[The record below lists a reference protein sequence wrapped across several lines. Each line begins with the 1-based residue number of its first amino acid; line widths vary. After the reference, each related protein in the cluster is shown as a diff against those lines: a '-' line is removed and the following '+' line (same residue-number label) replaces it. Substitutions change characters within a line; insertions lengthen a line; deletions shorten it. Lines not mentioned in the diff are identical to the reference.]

1 MNLHEYQAKSLF
13 RDYGLPV
20 SKSEIIFS
28 ESDIDGAVSNLN
40 VNKFVVKA
48 QVHAGGRGKAGG
60 VILTESIKEVREFCQ
75 KWLGK
80 NMVTYQTDSKGQPV
94 SCILLEE
101 CTDIERELYLGL
113 VIDRS
118 SRSIAVIAS
127 PDGGVDIESVAE
139 NNPEKIFKVFLNS
152 SNEIQEEEIK
162 KISDGLELNQSQYI
176 EFSELIKNLVK
187 LFTEKDF
194 ALIEINPLVV
204 NTEGKLNC
212 LDGKINVD
220 GNALYRQEALSK
232 MRDISQED
240 KLELEA
246 SKWGL
251 NYVTLDGSVGC
262 MVNGAG
268 LAMASMDVIKLY
280 GGEPANFLDIGGGA
294 NKESITT
301 AFGIILEDPN
311 VEGILVNIF
320 GGIIRCDMVARSII
334 DASREVGLSVP
345 LVVRFSGTNHE
356 EGREVLEE
364 SSLEVTTVGTLADG
378 AKAIVAATVG
388 VDA

>member
-1 MNLHEYQAKSLF
+1 LNLHEYQAKSLF

-118 SRSIAVIAS
+118 SKSIAVIAS

-162 KISDGLELNQSQYI
+162 KISDGFELNQSQYI

-268 LAMASMDVIKLY
+268 LAMGTMDIIKLY
-280 GGEPANFLDIGGGA
+280 GGFPANFLDVGGA
-294 NKESITT
+294 VNRESVTE
-301 AFGIILEDPN
+301 AFKIIVSDSK
-311 VEGILVNIF
+311 VKSILINIF
-320 GGIIRCDMVARSII
+320 GGIVRCDVVAEGIVSAIQ
-334 DASREVGLSVP
+334 DVGIEIPV
-345 LVVRFSGTNHE
+345 VVRLKGNNA
-356 EGREVLEE
+356 EVAKDILEE
-364 SSLEVTTVGTLADG
+364 SRLNIFSELDLSLA
-378 AKAIVAATVG
+378 AKKVVELSK
-388 VDA
+388 

>member
-118 SRSIAVIAS
+118 SKSIAVIAS

-139 NNPEKIFKVFLNS
+139 NSPEKIFKVFLNS
-152 SNEIQEEEIK
+152 SNQIQKEEIK
-162 KISDGLELNQSQYI
+162 MISDGLELNQSQYI

-204 NTEGKLNC
+204 NTEGRLNC

-268 LAMASMDVIKLY
+268 LAMGTMDIIKLY
-280 GGEPANFLDIGGGA
+280 GGFPANFLDVGGA
-294 NKESITT
+294 VNRESVTE
-301 AFGIILEDPN
+301 AFKIIVSDSK
-311 VEGILVNIF
+311 VKSILINIF
-320 GGIIRCDMVARSII
+320 GGIVRCDVVAEGIVSAIQ
-334 DASREVGLSVP
+334 DVGIEIPV
-345 LVVRFSGTNHE
+345 VVRLKGNNA
-356 EGREVLEE
+356 EVAKDILEE
-364 SSLEVTTVGTLADG
+364 SRLNIFSELDLSLA
-378 AKAIVAATVG
+378 AKKVVELSK
-388 VDA
+388 

>member
-118 SRSIAVIAS
+118 SKSIAVIAS

-204 NTEGKLNC
+204 NTAGRLNC

-268 LAMASMDVIKLY
+268 LAMGTMDIIKLY
-280 GGEPANFLDIGGGA
+280 GGFPANFLDVGGA
-294 NKESITT
+294 VNRESVTE
-301 AFGIILEDPN
+301 AFKIILSDSK
-311 VEGILVNIF
+311 VKSILINIF
-320 GGIIRCDMVARSII
+320 GGIVRCDVVAEGIVSAIQ
-334 DASREVGLSVP
+334 DVGIEIPV
-345 LVVRFSGTNHE
+345 VVRLKGNNA
-356 EGREVLEE
+356 EVAKDILEE
-364 SSLEVTTVGTLADG
+364 SRLNIFSELDLSLA
-378 AKAIVAATVG
+378 AKKVVELSK
-388 VDA
+388 

>member
-118 SRSIAVIAS
+118 SKSIAVIAS

-152 SNEIQEEEIK
+152 SKEIQEEEIK

-268 LAMASMDVIKLY
+268 LAMGTMDIIKLY
-280 GGEPANFLDIGGGA
+280 GGFPANFLDVGGA
-294 NKESITT
+294 VNRESVTE
-301 AFGIILEDPN
+301 AFKIIVSDSK
-311 VEGILVNIF
+311 VKSILINIF
-320 GGIIRCDMVARSII
+320 GGIVRCDVVAEGIVSAIQ
-334 DASREVGLSVP
+334 DVGIEIPV
-345 LVVRFSGTNHE
+345 VVRLKGNNA
-356 EGREVLEE
+356 EVAKDILEE
-364 SSLEVTTVGTLADG
+364 SRLNIFSELDLSLA
-378 AKAIVAATVG
+378 AKKVVELSK
-388 VDA
+388 

>member
-60 VILTESIKEVREFCQ
+60 VILAESIKEVREFCQ

-118 SRSIAVIAS
+118 SKSIAVIAS

-204 NTEGKLNC
+204 NTEGRLNC

-268 LAMASMDVIKLY
+268 LAMGTMDIIKLY
-280 GGEPANFLDIGGGA
+280 GGYPANFLDVGGA
-294 NKESITT
+294 VNREIVTEAFKIIVSDSKVKSIL
-301 AFGIILEDPN
+301 I
-311 VEGILVNIF
+311 NIF
-320 GGIIRCDMVARSII
+320 GGIVRCDVVAEGIVSAIQ
-334 DASREVGLSVP
+334 DVGIEIPV
-345 LVVRFSGTNHE
+345 VVRLKGNNA
-356 EGREVLEE
+356 EVAKDILEE
-364 SSLEVTTVGTLADG
+364 SRLNIFSELDLSLA
-378 AKAIVAATVG
+378 AKKVVELSK
-388 VDA
+388 

>member
-40 VNKFVVKA
+40 ANKFVVKA

-118 SRSIAVIAS
+118 SKSIAVIAS

-162 KISDGLELNQSQYI
+162 MISDGLELNQSQYI

-204 NTEGKLNC
+204 NTEGRLNC

-268 LAMASMDVIKLY
+268 LAMGTMDIIKLY
-280 GGEPANFLDIGGGA
+280 GGFPANFLDVGGA
-294 NKESITT
+294 VNRESVTE
-301 AFGIILEDPN
+301 AFKIIVSDSK
-311 VEGILVNIF
+311 VKSILINIF
-320 GGIIRCDMVARSII
+320 GGIVRCDVVAEGIVSAIQ
-334 DASREVGLSVP
+334 DVGIEIPV
-345 LVVRFSGTNHE
+345 VVRLKGNNA
-356 EGREVLEE
+356 EVAKDILEE
-364 SSLEVTTVGTLADG
+364 SRLYIFSELDLSLA
-378 AKAIVAATVG
+378 AK
-388 VDA
+388 

>member
-40 VNKFVVKA
+40 ANKFVVKA

-118 SRSIAVIAS
+118 SKSIAVIAS

-204 NTEGKLNC
+204 NTEGRLNC

-268 LAMASMDVIKLY
+268 LAMGTMDIIKLY
-280 GGEPANFLDIGGGA
+280 GGFPANFLDVGGA
-294 NKESITT
+294 VNRESVTE
-301 AFGIILEDPN
+301 AFKIIVSDSK
-311 VEGILVNIF
+311 VKSILINIF
-320 GGIIRCDMVARSII
+320 GGIVRCDVVAEGIVSAIQ
-334 DASREVGLSVP
+334 DVGIEIPV
-345 LVVRFSGTNHE
+345 VVRLKGNNA
-356 EGREVLEE
+356 EVAKDILEE
-364 SSLEVTTVGTLADG
+364 SRLNIFSELDLSLA
-378 AKAIVAATVG
+378 AKKVVELSK
-388 VDA
+388 

>member
-40 VNKFVVKA
+40 VKKFVVKA

-118 SRSIAVIAS
+118 SKSIAVIAS

-162 KISDGLELNQSQYI
+162 KISDGLELTQSQYI

-204 NTEGKLNC
+204 ITEGRLNC

-240 KLELEA
+240 NLELEA

-268 LAMASMDVIKLY
+268 LAMGTMDIIKLY
-280 GGEPANFLDIGGGA
+280 GGFPANFLDVGGA
-294 NKESITT
+294 VNRESVTE
-301 AFGIILEDPN
+301 AFKIIVSDSK
-311 VEGILVNIF
+311 VKSILINIF
-320 GGIIRCDMVARSII
+320 GGIVRCDVVAEGIVSAIQ
-334 DASREVGLSVP
+334 DVGIEIPV
-345 LVVRFSGTNHE
+345 VVRLKGNNAEVAKDILEQSRLNIFSE
-356 EGREVLEE
+356 LDL
-364 SSLEVTTVGTLADG
+364 SLA
-378 AKAIVAATVG
+378 AKKVVELSK
-388 VDA
+388 

>member
-80 NMVTYQTDSKGQPV
+80 NMVTYQTGSKGQPV

-118 SRSIAVIAS
+118 SKSIAVIAS

-204 NTEGKLNC
+204 NTEGRLNC

-240 KLELEA
+240 NLELEA

-268 LAMASMDVIKLY
+268 LAMGTMDIIKLY
-280 GGEPANFLDIGGGA
+280 GGFPANFLDVGGA
-294 NKESITT
+294 VNRESVTE
-301 AFGIILEDPN
+301 AFKIIVSDSK
-311 VEGILVNIF
+311 VKSILINIF
-320 GGIIRCDMVARSII
+320 GGIVRCDVVAEGIVSAIQ
-334 DASREVGLSVP
+334 DVGIEIPV
-345 LVVRFSGTNHE
+345 VVRLKGNNAEVAKDILEQSRLNIFSE
-356 EGREVLEE
+356 LDL
-364 SSLEVTTVGTLADG
+364 SLA
-378 AKAIVAATVG
+378 AKKVVELSK
-388 VDA
+388 

>member
-118 SRSIAVIAS
+118 SKSIAVIAS

-268 LAMASMDVIKLY
+268 LAMGTMDIIKLY
-280 GGEPANFLDIGGGA
+280 GGFPANFLDVGGA
-294 NKESITT
+294 VNRESVTE
-301 AFGIILEDPN
+301 AFKIIVSDTK
-311 VEGILVNIF
+311 VKSILINIF
-320 GGIIRCDMVARSII
+320 GGIVRCDVVAEGIVSAIQ
-334 DASREVGLSVP
+334 DVGIEIPV
-345 LVVRFSGTNHE
+345 VVRLKGNNA
-356 EGREVLEE
+356 EVAKDILEE
-364 SSLEVTTVGTLADG
+364 SRLNIFSELDLSLA
-378 AKAIVAATVG
+378 AKKVVELSK
-388 VDA
+388 

>member
-40 VNKFVVKA
+40 ANKFVVKA

-204 NTEGKLNC
+204 NTEGRLNC

-220 GNALYRQEALSK
+220 GNALYRQEALIK

-268 LAMASMDVIKLY
+268 LAMGTMDIIKLY
-280 GGEPANFLDIGGGA
+280 GGFPANFLDVGGA
-294 NKESITT
+294 VNRESVTE
-301 AFGIILEDPN
+301 AFKIIVSDSK
-311 VEGILVNIF
+311 VKSILINIF
-320 GGIIRCDMVARSII
+320 GGIVRCDVVAEGIVSAIQ
-334 DASREVGLSVP
+334 DVGIEIPV
-345 LVVRFSGTNHE
+345 VVRLKGNNA
-356 EGREVLEE
+356 EVAKDILEE
-364 SSLEVTTVGTLADG
+364 SRLNIFSELDLSLA
-378 AKAIVAATVG
+378 AKKVVELSK
-388 VDA
+388 

>member
-1 MNLHEYQAKSLF
+1 LNLHEYQAKSLF

-118 SRSIAVIAS
+118 SKSIAVIAS

-204 NTEGKLNC
+204 NTEGRLNC

-268 LAMASMDVIKLY
+268 LAMGTMDIIKLY
-280 GGEPANFLDIGGGA
+280 GGFPANFLDVGGA
-294 NKESITT
+294 VNRESVTE
-301 AFGIILEDPN
+301 AFKIILSDSK
-311 VEGILVNIF
+311 VKSILINIF
-320 GGIIRCDMVARSII
+320 GGIVRCDVVAEGIVSAIQ
-334 DASREVGLSVP
+334 DVGIEIPV
-345 LVVRFSGTNHE
+345 VVRLKGNNA
-356 EGREVLEE
+356 EVAKDILEE
-364 SSLEVTTVGTLADG
+364 SRLNIFSELDLSLA
-378 AKAIVAATVG
+378 AKKVVELSK
-388 VDA
+388 

>member
-118 SRSIAVIAS
+118 SKSIAVIAS

-162 KISDGLELNQSQYI
+162 KISDGLEFNQCQYI

-204 NTEGKLNC
+204 NTEGRLNC

-220 GNALYRQEALSK
+220 GNALYRQEALGK

-268 LAMASMDVIKLY
+268 LAMGTMDIIKLY
-280 GGEPANFLDIGGGA
+280 GGFPANFLDVGGA
-294 NKESITT
+294 VNRESVTE
-301 AFGIILEDPN
+301 AFKIIVSDSK
-311 VEGILVNIF
+311 VKSILINIF
-320 GGIIRCDMVARSII
+320 GGIVRCDVVAEGIVSAIQ
-334 DASREVGLSVP
+334 DVGIEIPV
-345 LVVRFSGTNHE
+345 VVRLKGNNA
-356 EGREVLEE
+356 EVAKDILEE
-364 SSLEVTTVGTLADG
+364 SRLNIFSELDLSLA
-378 AKAIVAATVG
+378 AKKVVELSK
-388 VDA
+388 

>member
-118 SRSIAVIAS
+118 SKSIAVIAS

-204 NTEGKLNC
+204 NTEGRLNC

-268 LAMASMDVIKLY
+268 LAMGTMDIIKLY
-280 GGEPANFLDIGGGA
+280 GGFPANFLDVGGA
-294 NKESITT
+294 VNRESVTE
-301 AFGIILEDPN
+301 AFKIILSDSK
-311 VEGILVNIF
+311 VKSILINIF
-320 GGIIRCDMVARSII
+320 GGIVRCDVVAEGIVSAIQ
-334 DASREVGLSVP
+334 DVGIELRG
-345 LVVRFSGTNHE
+345 VVRLKGNNA
-356 EGREVLEE
+356 EVAKDILEE
-364 SSLEVTTVGTLADG
+364 SRLNIFSELDLSLA
-378 AKAIVAATVG
+378 AKKVVELSK
-388 VDA
+388 

>member
-118 SRSIAVIAS
+118 SKSIAVIAS

-204 NTEGKLNC
+204 NTEGRLNC

-240 KLELEA
+240 NLELEA

-268 LAMASMDVIKLY
+268 LAMGTMDIIKLY
-280 GGEPANFLDIGGGA
+280 GGFPANFLDVGGA
-294 NKESITT
+294 VNRESVTE
-301 AFGIILEDPN
+301 AFKIIVSDSK
-311 VEGILVNIF
+311 VKSILINIF
-320 GGIIRCDMVARSII
+320 GGIVRCDVVAEGIVSAIQ
-334 DASREVGLSVP
+334 DVGIEIPV
-345 LVVRFSGTNHE
+345 VVRLKGNNAEVAKDILEQSRLNIFSE
-356 EGREVLEE
+356 LDL
-364 SSLEVTTVGTLADG
+364 SLA
-378 AKAIVAATVG
+378 AKKVVELSK
-388 VDA
+388 

>member
-118 SRSIAVIAS
+118 SKSIAIIAS

-162 KISDGLELNQSQYI
+162 KISDGLELNQSQCI

-204 NTEGKLNC
+204 NTEGRLNC

-220 GNALYRQEALSK
+220 GNALYRQEALGK

-268 LAMASMDVIKLY
+268 LAMGTMDIIKLY
-280 GGEPANFLDIGGGA
+280 GGFPANFLDVGGA
-294 NKESITT
+294 VNRESVTE
-301 AFGIILEDPN
+301 AFKIIVSDSK
-311 VEGILVNIF
+311 VKSILINIF
-320 GGIIRCDMVARSII
+320 GGIVRCDVVAEGIVSAIQ
-334 DASREVGLSVP
+334 DVGIEIPV
-345 LVVRFSGTNHE
+345 VVRLKGNNA
-356 EGREVLEE
+356 EVAKDILEE
-364 SSLEVTTVGTLADG
+364 SRLNIFSELDLSLA
-378 AKAIVAATVG
+378 AKKVVELSK
-388 VDA
+388 

>member
-60 VILTESIKEVREFCQ
+60 VVLTESIKEVREFCQ

-118 SRSIAVIAS
+118 SKSIAVIAS

-204 NTEGKLNC
+204 NTEGRLNC

-268 LAMASMDVIKLY
+268 LAMGTMDIIKLY
-280 GGEPANFLDIGGGA
+280 GGFPANFLDVGGA
-294 NKESITT
+294 VNRESVTE
-301 AFGIILEDPN
+301 AFKIIVSDSK
-311 VEGILVNIF
+311 VKSILINIF
-320 GGIIRCDMVARSII
+320 GGIVRCDVVAEGIVSAIQ
-334 DASREVGLSVP
+334 DVGIEIPV
-345 LVVRFSGTNHE
+345 VVRLKGNNA
-356 EGREVLEE
+356 EVAKDILEE
-364 SSLEVTTVGTLADG
+364 SRLNIYSELDLSLA
-378 AKAIVAATVG
+378 AKKVVELSK
-388 VDA
+388 

>member
-118 SRSIAVIAS
+118 SKSIAVIAS

-162 KISDGLELNQSQYI
+162 KISDGLELNQSQYL

-204 NTEGKLNC
+204 NTEGRLNC

-268 LAMASMDVIKLY
+268 LAMGTMDIIKLY
-280 GGEPANFLDIGGGA
+280 GGFPANFLDVGGA
-294 NKESITT
+294 VNRESVTE
-301 AFGIILEDPN
+301 AFKIIVSDSK
-311 VEGILVNIF
+311 VKSILINIF
-320 GGIIRCDMVARSII
+320 GGIVRCDVVAEGIVSAIQ
-334 DASREVGLSVP
+334 DVGIEIPV
-345 LVVRFSGTNHE
+345 VVRLKGNNAEVAKDILEQSRLNIFSE
-356 EGREVLEE
+356 LDL
-364 SSLEVTTVGTLADG
+364 SLA
-378 AKAIVAATVG
+378 AKKVVELSK
-388 VDA
+388 

>member
-1 MNLHEYQAKSLF
+1 LNLHEYQAKSLF

-118 SRSIAVIAS
+118 SKSIAVIAS

-204 NTEGKLNC
+204 NTEGRLNC

-268 LAMASMDVIKLY
+268 LAMGTMDIIKLY
-280 GGEPANFLDIGGGA
+280 GGFPANFLDVGGA
-294 NKESITT
+294 VNRESVTE
-301 AFGIILEDPN
+301 AFKIIVSDSK
-311 VEGILVNIF
+311 VKSILINIF
-320 GGIIRCDMVARSII
+320 GGIVRCDVVAEGIVSAIQ
-334 DASREVGLSVP
+334 DVGIEIPV
-345 LVVRFSGTNHE
+345 VVRLKGNNA
-356 EGREVLEE
+356 EVAKEILEE
-364 SSLEVTTVGTLADG
+364 SRLNIFSELDLSLA
-378 AKAIVAATVG
+378 AKKVVELSK
-388 VDA
+388 

>member
-118 SRSIAVIAS
+118 SKSIAVIAS

-204 NTEGKLNC
+204 NTEGRLNC

-220 GNALYRQEALSK
+220 GNALYRQEALGK

-268 LAMASMDVIKLY
+268 LAMGTMDIIKLY
-280 GGEPANFLDIGGGA
+280 GGFPANFLDVGGA
-294 NKESITT
+294 VNRESVTE
-301 AFGIILEDPN
+301 AFKIIVSDSK
-311 VEGILVNIF
+311 VKSILINIF
-320 GGIIRCDMVARSII
+320 GGIVRCDVVAEGIVSAIQ
-334 DASREVGLSVP
+334 DVGIEIPV
-345 LVVRFSGTNHE
+345 VVRLKGNNA
-356 EGREVLEE
+356 EVAKDILEE
-364 SSLEVTTVGTLADG
+364 SRLNIFSELDLSLA
-378 AKAIVAATVG
+378 AKKVVELSK
-388 VDA
+388 